1 MKLEFKTVKEFLG
14 FLHQDD
20 FSFLYQYDI
29 GLYNYVCFDIERDC
43 INVYT
48 YFDEEEW
55 EDGSEMIDTIY
66 GQFFEDGGH
75 ISLSCDNNW
84 NISFSITDEHLSVGS
99 IYKIKI
105 EAPSKTPI
113 QEPERFI
120 EL

>member
-20 FSFLYQYDI
+20 FSFVDQYDI
-29 GLYNYVCFDIERDC
+29 GFYNYLCFGIEQNSID
-43 INVYT
+43 VYS
-48 YFDEEEW
+48 YNDEGEW
-55 EDGSEMIDTIY
+55 EDGSELIDTIY
-66 GQFFEDGGH
+66 GHFFEDGGH

-84 NISFSITDEHLSVGS
+84 DISFIITDGHLSVGS
-99 IYKIKI
+99 IYKIKV
-105 EAPSKTPI
+105 EHPSKTPI